1 VRSESHPQAGGET
14 FHPVACTA
22 DIRPGSLLSV
32 RTPAGDQVVV
42 MNVDGEFY
50 ALHDCCSHE
59 SYELSAGELLPD
71 GTIECVWHGARFDC
85 RTGEARHAPAIGD
98 VPAYAVHV
106 ESGVVFIGPKRGPR

>member
-1 VRSESHPQAGGET
+1 MSSESHPQAGGET
-14 FHPVACTA
+14 FHPVACAA

-50 ALHDCCSHE
+50 ALRDCCSHE

-85 RTGEARHAPAIGD
+85 RTGEARQAPAVDD
-98 VPAYAVHV
+98 VPAYAVRV
-106 ESGVVFIGPKRGPR
+106 ENGVVLVGPRLEPR